1 MALVRYLT
9 QLGFNAFP
17 FGDFSWGDFTASAT
31 TVDYV
36 LGGQTLRLTGT
47 FTLSGTDVVGG
58 TVSQVSFLSAGV
70 SQIQV
75 QNLSLAFADF
85 STLLT
90 NNDLAGL
97 LPAADE
103 SRGNAQA
110 NRIEAFGG
118 DDRLFGY
125 GGADTLIGSYG
136 NDQLDGGTGADA
148 MVGGSG
154 NDTYVVD
161 NAADK
166 VVEAAGGGRDRVETS
181 LTSYTLGAQVEDLVY
196 RQGAS
201 FTGNGNGLDNLIIGG
216 QNNDSLS
223 GLGGNDELRGG
234 NGNDTLNGG
243 AGDDFLVGDAGAA
256 YVTTYDSRTLS
267 VDPVR
272 NISISLIAPE
282 IVEPVAAGTP
292 SVTVSGYVNNAS
304 LTSSRFNLAFVLDV
318 SGSMTSTFPGA
329 TVGDLNGDGSAN
341 TQLDAVLA
349 SFAQL
354 VQSIN
359 DAGLGDAVNIGVIP
373 FESSSY
379 IAAIGDGN
387 SDSDGNGT
395 PDVVDAAYALDEL
408 GGTAYE
414 LGLQRA
420 IEFFGVAPQGN
431 NYVFFLSDGA
441 PNAQNY
447 DALLSTLRD
456 PAGINAAIRSLAIGT
471 TVGSSYYDILDL
483 LDDFTAN
490 DSAIAVNNP
499 DTLDAGLIASGV
511 DLAQIDAVQLYLDGA
526 LITTLTADQLV
537 STPFGLKYSVTIPG
551 LSSAQSNRIEAR
563 LVLAD
568 AGGSTLST
576 SQFVTVGTLL
586 SDDLLLGGLG
596 NDTLDGGAG
605 LDTLNGGAGDDVY
618 IVHAVN
624 TVITEAAGAGFDRV
638 EADVTYSLNKAS
650 LANVEALLLTGSEA
664 LGGTGNAADN
674 RITGNIGNN
683 VIQGLGGND
692 TLDGGFGVD
701 TVTYSAAAAG
711 VSASLATGLATGGA
725 GNDTLIN
732 FEHLSGS
739 AFNDTLTGSAGAN
752 ILRGLDGNDSLDGG
766 YGNDTLYG
774 GAGNDTLNGG
784 YDIDTLN
791 WSALGNAIT
800 VNLNV
805 NYTGGNAT
813 GEGTDVVQGIENV
826 VGTRFNDSITDAGY
840 SSNLH
845 NVFDGGL
852 GNDTLSGGSGNDT
865 LIGGKGDDLLSGG
878 VGVDTAD
885 YSGNTTAGVVGGIAS
900 GTLSSADSGTDT
912 LTGFE
917 VFIGTKFA
925 DNVTGSDA
933 ADTLLGGLGNDTLA
947 GGLLNDSIDGGA
959 GVDSLSGGAG
969 DDTYVVDVAGDKVV
983 ELAGEGVDTVLTA
996 IGIANLY
1003 AEVENATLT
1012 GLGAMDLGGNAL
1024 NNTLRGN
1031 ADANLL
1037 NGRAGNDS
1045 LVGGLGSDTLIGGAG
1060 NDTLVGGEYSN
1071 DAGDWVSF
1079 AGETAGVTATVSS
1092 YGSSTA
1098 TSANGDIDALQ
1109 YIENAIGTSF
1119 NDSLTGDSY
1128 ANVLDGGA
1136 GNDTLSGGYAN
1147 DTLFGGAGDDSVSG
1161 GDGDD
1166 LLVSAA
1172 GNDTFNGGYGTD
1184 TVDYSMLGGVVVV
1197 DLSAGTGVSAGHGND
1212 TLTDVERVLTGAG
1225 GDTLGWLSTTTTTS
1239 SSLYLDGGAAAD
1251 SLVGSNGAD
1260 TLVGG
1265 LGADTMAG
1273 GYSNDVY
1280 YVDNLGDQIVETAAV
1295 YGYDRVFSSVNVSAL
1310 WDGVEYANLTGT
1322 ATVLNGNA
1330 LNNELVGN
1338 ERNNTIS
1345 GGGGYDSITGGLG
1358 RDTLSGGDSYDY
1370 FYFNA
1375 VADSSLGNADVI
1387 TDFVSYSSGLAGRDT
1402 LYLYNIDANTTN
1414 ATTYDAF
1421 SFIGLA
1427 TFSGTAG
1434 ELRYAQSG
1442 GSTFVYGDVDGDA
1455 VADLAIELTGTIT
1468 LNSYDFSL

>member
-1 MALVRYLT
+1 MALIRYLT

-17 FGDFSWGDFTASAT
+17 FGDFSWGDMSASAT

-36 LGGQTLRLTGT
+36 LGSQTLRLSGT
-47 FTLSGTDVVGG
+47 FTLSGTEVVGG
-58 TVSQVSFLSAGV
+58 TISQISFLSGGV
-70 SQIQV
+70 NQIQI
-75 QNLSLAFADF
+75 QNLSLSFADF
-85 STLLT
+85 SNRLT

-136 NDQLDGGTGADA
+136 NDMLDGGAGADA

-161 NAADK
+161 NASDK
-166 VVEAAGGGRDRVETS
+166 VIEVAGGGRDRVETT
-181 LTSYTLGAQVEDLVY
+181 LTSYTLGGQVEDLVY
-196 RQGAS
+196 RQTAS
-201 FTGNGNGLDNLIIGG
+201 VIGNGNALDNLIIGG
-216 QNNDSLS
+216 QNNDSLA

-282 IVEPVAAGTP
+282 IVAPVEEGSP

-304 LTSSRFNLAFVLDV
+304 LSSARFNLAFVLDV

-408 GGTAYE
+408 GGTAYD

-420 IEFFGVAPQGN
+420 IEFFGVVPQGN

-447 DALLSTLRD
+447 DALLSALRD
-456 PAGINAAIRSLAIGT
+456 PAGINATIRSLAIGT

-483 LDDFTAN
+483 LDDFSAN
-490 DSAIAVNNP
+490 DSAIAVTNP
-499 DTLDAGLIASGV
+499 ETLDAGLIASGV

-526 LITTLTADQLV
+526 LIATLTADQLV
-537 STPFGLKYSVTIPG
+537 STPFGLKYSVTVPG

-576 SQFVTVGTLL
+576 SQFVSVGTLL

-618 IVHAVN
+618 IVHAVD

-650 LANVEALLLTGSEA
+650 LANVEGLLLTGSEA

-701 TVTYSAAAAG
+701 TVTYSAAVAG
-711 VSASLATGLATGGA
+711 VNANLATGVATGGA
-725 GNDTLIN
+725 GTDALSN
-732 FEHLSGS
+732 FENLTGS
-739 AFNDTLTGSAGAN
+739 SFNDTLTGSAGAN
-752 ILRGLDGNDSLDGG
+752 ILRGLDGHDSLDGG
-766 YGNDTLYG
+766 SGRDTLYG
-774 GAGNDTLNGG
+774 GNGNDTLQGG
-784 YDIDTLN
+784 SDIDTLN

-805 NYTGGNAT
+805 GYSGGTAT
-813 GEGTDVVQGIENV
+813 GEGTDTILAIENII
-826 VGTRFNDSITDAGY
+826 GTRFNDSVTDAGY
-840 SSNLH
+840 YSNVH
-845 NVFDGGL
+845 NFFDGGL
-852 GNDTLSGGSGNDT
+852 GNDTLTGGSGNDT
-865 LIGGKGDDLLSGG
+865 LIGGKGNDVLSGG

-885 YSGNTTAGVVGGIAS
+885 YSGNTSAGVVGGIAS
-900 GTLSSADSGTDT
+900 GTLTSADSGTDT

-947 GGLLNDSIDGGA
+947 GGLLNDSIDGGV
-959 GVDSLSGGAG
+959 GGDSMSGGAG

-983 ELAGEGVDTVLTA
+983 ELAAEGVDTVLTA

-1024 NNTLRGN
+1024 NNILLGN

-1045 LVGGLGSDTLIGGAG
+1045 LVGGLGNDTLMGGAG

-1071 DAGDWVSF
+1071 DLGDWVSF
-1079 AGETAGVTATVSS
+1079 AGETAGVTATINS
-1092 YGSSTA
+1092 YGSTTA
-1098 TSANGDIDALQ
+1098 TSASGDVDSLQ
-1109 YIENAIGTSF
+1109 YIENAIGTAY

-1128 ANVLDGGA
+1128 VNVLDGGA
-1136 GNDTLSGGYAN
+1136 GDDTLDGGSGNDTL
-1147 DTLFGGAGDDSVSG
+1147 LGGAGNDSVLGGYGDDS
-1161 GDGDD
+1161 
-1166 LLVSAA
+1166 LVSAA
-1172 GNDTFNGGYGTD
+1172 GNDTFNGGYGSD
-1184 TVDYSMLGGVVVV
+1184 TLDCSMLGGAVVV
-1197 DLSAGTGVSAGHGND
+1197 DLSAGTAVSTAHGND
-1212 TLTDVERVLTGAG
+1212 TLIDVERVLTGGG
-1225 GDTLGWLSTTTTTS
+1225 GDTLGWLNGGTTTS
-1239 SSLYLDGGAAAD
+1239 ISLYLDGGAGAD

-1260 TLVGG
+1260 TLMGG
-1265 LGADTMAG
+1265 LGADTMSG
-1273 GYSNDVY
+1273 GYSNDLY
-1280 YVDNLGDQIVETAAV
+1280 YVDNLGDQIIESAAV
-1295 YGYDRVFSSVNVSAL
+1295 YGTDQLYSSVNISTL
-1310 WDGVEYANLTGT
+1310 WDGVERANLTGT
-1322 ATVLNGNA
+1322 ATLLNGNA
-1330 LNNELVGN
+1330 LNNELTGN
-1338 ERNNTIS
+1338 DLNNTIT
-1345 GGGGYDSITGGLG
+1345 GGGGSDNLTGGLG
-1358 RDTLSGGDSYDY
+1358 RDTMTGGDGYDY

-1375 VADSSLGNADVI
+1375 VAESALGNADLV
-1387 TDFVSYSSGLAGRDT
+1387 TDFVSYTAGGTSRDR
-1402 LYLYNIDANTTN
+1402 LYLYDIDANTNN

-1421 SFIGLA
+1421 TFIGLA
-1427 TFSGTAG
+1427 GFSGIAG
-1434 ELRYAQSG
+1434 ELRYDQTG
-1442 GSTFVYGDVDGDA
+1442 GNTFVYGDVNGDA
-1455 VADLAIELTGTIT
+1455 LADLAIQLTGTIALT
-1468 LNSYDFSL
+1468 SYDFSL